1 MARKCRFISFGGPID
16 AMLERFDWSKMNGMN
31 ARWIAL
37 TTNQPVASVENVIG
51 PRRTC
56 RKAPAG
62 LFCTGCLVNSQ
73 PDLEPTVKRA
83 VVFIDG
89 QNLYHCLRETF
100 GYGHPNYDVM
110 KLAHETCK
118 LRGWNVSEARFY
130 TGFPDA
136 RDDAQW
142 NQFWTKKLLA
152 IKRQGVHVYS
162 RALRYR
168 DRVIKLSGGATLT
181 TRVGEEKGID
191 VRLSIDII
199 RLAHRNAYDVALV
212 FSQDQDLSEVADEV
226 RVIAREQ
233 HRWIKMACAFPY
245 APGCQNERGINGTDW
260 IRLDRTTYERCIDPF
275 DYRAGT
281 RPKAII

>member
-1 MARKCRFISFGGPID
+1 
-16 AMLERFDWSKMNGMN
+16 MNQ
-31 ARWIAL
+31 
-37 TTNQPVASVENVIG
+37 QPVTE
-51 PRRTC
+51 
-56 RKAPAG
+56 PA
-62 LFCTGCLVNSQ
+62 
-73 PDLEPTVKRA
+73 VKRT

-89 QNLYHCLRETF
+89 QNLYHCVRETF
-100 GYGHPNYDVM
+100 GYSHPNYDVM
-110 KLAHETCK
+110 KLAHETCR
-118 LRGWNVSEARFY
+118 LRGWNVSEVRFY

-136 RDDAQW
+136 RDDAHW

-168 DRVIKLSGGATLT
+168 DKVIKITGGTTLT

-191 VRLSIDII
+191 VRLAIDII

-226 RVIAREQ
+226 KLISREQ
-233 HRWIKMACAFPY
+233 RRWIKMACAFPH

-260 IRLDRTTYERCIDPF
+260 IPLDRATYDICIDPF
-275 DYRAGT
+275 DYRAGAQT
-281 RPKAII
+281 KKT